1 MAQIPLKSIKFPGL
15 SDTYIVPQI
24 DDTLSVEGRA
34 ADAKAVGDE
43 ISDLKSDRYAL
54 SYVDMTTLSD
64 GTDYDTITTVGSYK
78 CISRASAESMIH
90 CPTASVHILYV
101 YQPLNNVRYVQEI
114 HVSATTRT
122 MVRYYNGTVWT
133 AWETLAFSS
142 DIPTVDDSLSN
153 AGASA
158 DAKVTG
164 YEIRNL
170 KYQLSNLNCYDL
182 LCYFSK
188 YTNKT
193 VENVTY
199 TWNADKTVCT
209 VNGTS
214 ESGTNFDV
222 LYTNPN
228 VVPDVIIPGE
238 TYWIRV
244 KTTNNNLYLKVFLY
258 YSNGETLSLNIS
270 STRELLIPANTVG
283 CIFRIQLANGTTA
296 NNDTISVAL
305 TKYKTNE
312 ELAKEYPLKG
322 ILADGEDI
330 DGITDYGI
338 YFKQSSATN
347 ATYPF
352 NAGWLFVIPPQK
364 RQSTNVLQIA
374 AKYSSLFAEPRFL
387 YRMMSGSTWLDW
399 RPIID
404 VTPFQ
409 KAISDIYNYNS
420 FDLIDYTNGTTK
432 TFYGVTYTRNAD
444 NTWTIDGTAT
454 QISFSNILTYDN
466 SLPDFIIP
474 GRSYKISIS
483 NSSVAYLQLFLYFSD
498 GTHTYINISSNDT
511 VALPSNTTGFLLRF
525 KVDSGRTVSNE
536 TVSVSA
542 IAVPVLGGGGGGESV
557 IINQEIHNDTF
568 NNSYNISVNPTITTD
583 ANGWLLPVDSDTE
596 DESNKT
602 DMTSAI
608 MAMLTTTGY
617 CHLAPG
623 IYYVSGNIDMP
634 EGAMLEG
641 CGKNTVIRLLASV
654 TSGYILKLEKH
665 NSVSNLMLSGSHNNI
680 SYNSFTDDKGTRH
693 GLIFNSR
700 YAEGT
705 SNPEYCDVHNI
716 FINNFTGCG
725 IKCNNTGITVS
736 RGLYVSQ
743 ADIKW
748 CQTGVFVDYY
758 SEFNKFDQINT
769 RYCYNAVENDG
780 GNNMFIGCTLAAKNT
795 GFLIDNSLNDK
806 PNNSHGSVIGCTFCH
821 IGSNSGVAIAVKNA
835 ANGFTFS
842 NCQVWFCSILI
853 EDSYGIAFTGMEF
866 GSGVPIDGAAAKGAT
881 IDIKRGGAVMFT
893 GCVFMNDLSHPPT
906 ISIEDNDLVRFT
918 GCYGS
923 HSGDAITAPEE

>member
-24 DDTLSVEGRA
+24 DDTLFVEGRA
-34 ADAKAVGDE
+34 ADAKVA
-43 ISDLKSDRYAL
+43 
-54 SYVDMTTLSD
+54 
-64 GTDYDTITTVGSYK
+64 
-78 CISRASAESMIH
+78 
-90 CPTASVHILYV
+90 
-101 YQPLNNVRYVQEI
+101 
-114 HVSATTRT
+114 
-122 MVRYYNGTVWT
+122 
-133 AWETLAFSS
+133 
-142 DIPTVDDSLSN
+142 
-153 AGASA
+153 
-158 DAKVTG
+158 G
-164 YEIRNL
+164 YEISNL

-182 LCYFSK
+182 LRYFCK
-188 YTNKT
+188 YSDKT
-193 VENVTY
+193 VGAVTY
-199 TWNADKTVCT
+199 AWNEGKTVCT

-214 ESGTNFDV
+214 ESTINYNV
-222 LYTNPN
+222 LYSKTNILPSQI
-228 VVPDVIIPGE
+228 VPGE
-238 TYWIRV
+238 TYRVHV
-244 KTTNNNLYLKVFLY
+244 KTTNNSLYCNVYLY
-258 YSNGETLSLNIS
+258 YSNGETSNFHIR
-270 STRELLIPANTVG
+270 STTELAIPANTVG
-283 CIFRIQLANGTTA
+283 CVFRVQLANGATA

-312 ELAKEYPLKG
+312 ELSKEYPLKG
-322 ILADGEDI
+322 TLTGGENI
-330 DGITDYGI
+330 DSLTDYGV
-338 YFKQSSATN
+338 YFKSNTVDI

-352 NAGWLFVIPPQK
+352 SAGWLFVVPPK
-364 RQSTNVLQIA
+364 EGQSTNVLQIA
-374 AKYSSLFAEPRFL
+374 AKYSSYIAEPRFL
-387 YRMMSGSTWLDW
+387 YRIMSGSTWLDW
-399 RPIID
+399 RPIVD
-404 VTPFQ
+404 VEPFQ
-409 KAISDIYNYNS
+409 KAISDIYKYNS
-420 FDLIDYTNGTTK
+420 FDLIDYTNNSSGTN
-432 TFYGVTYTRNAD
+432 YGVAYTLNDD

-454 QISFSNILTYDN
+454 QASWRNILTYN
-466 SLPDFIIP
+466 ESLPEFIIP

-483 NSSVAYLQLFLYFSD
+483 NSSVAYLQLYLYFSD

-542 IAVPVLGGGGGGESV
+542 IAVPVLGGGGEPV

-596 DESNKT
+596 DESDKT

-634 EGAMLEG
+634 DGAMLEG

-654 TSGYILKLEKH
+654 TNGYILKLEKH
-665 NSVSNLMLSGSHNNI
+665 NSVSNLMLSGSYSNI
-680 SYNSFTDDKGTRH
+680 SYATFTADKGTRH

-705 SNPEYCDVHNI
+705 SNPEYCTVNNV
-716 FINNFTGCG
+716 FINSFTGCG
-725 IKCNNTGITVS
+725 IKCYNTSITVG
-736 RGLYVSQ
+736 RGMYVSQ
-743 ADIKW
+743 ADIKR
-748 CQTGVFVDYY
+748 CQTGIFVDCY
-758 SEFNKFDQINT
+758 SEFNKFEHVNT
-769 RYCYNAVENDG
+769 RYCYIAIENDG
-780 GNNMFIGCTLAAKNT
+780 GNNMFIGCTLGATNT

-806 PNNSHGSVIGCTFCH
+806 HNNSHGSVIGCTFCH
-821 IGSNSGVAIAVKNA
+821 IGSNSGVAIAVKGA

-842 NCQVWFCSILI
+842 SCQVWYCSILI

-866 GSGVPIDGAAAKGAT
+866 GRGVPIGGVSAKGAT

-893 GCVFMNDLSHPPT
+893 GCVFMNDLSYPPT